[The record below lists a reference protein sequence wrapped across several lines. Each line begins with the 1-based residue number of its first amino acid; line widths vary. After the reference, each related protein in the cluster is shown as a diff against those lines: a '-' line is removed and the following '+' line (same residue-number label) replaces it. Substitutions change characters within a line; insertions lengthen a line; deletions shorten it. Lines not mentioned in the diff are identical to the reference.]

1 MKSFLDLILRT
12 VDDDDIILP
21 LFILLIGGLDLDQFD
36 NYVTT
41 FISILPSKE
50 SSFFIES
57 HKEIIDTIIGVI
69 EYHDFILANI
79 TKINPDITF
88 DSWIQK
94 YNQRNLSQLFQFS
107 IGLFLN
113 TNIIDFEDLCPYPFL
128 YFQAIKEPLEFFN
141 NIEMMFN
148 RKEPNP
154 RVQFDFIFEK
164 LEIFLN
170 AKFIPECDL
179 EPFRL
184 IVEDMKHSIELW
196 DFDSLHNQIDE
207 ILNIIKY
214 HDPEC

>member
-12 VDDDDIILP
+12 VDDHDIILP

-94 YNQRNLSQLFQFS
+94 YNQRNLTQLFQFS
-107 IGLFLN
+107 I
-113 TNIIDFEDLCPYPFL
+113 
-128 YFQAIKEPLEFFN
+128 
-141 NIEMMFN
+141 
-148 RKEPNP
+148 
-154 RVQFDFIFEK
+154 
-164 LEIFLN
+164 
-170 AKFIPECDL
+170 
-179 EPFRL
+179 
-184 IVEDMKHSIELW
+184 
-196 DFDSLHNQIDE
+196 
-207 ILNIIKY
+207 
-214 HDPEC
+214 